1 MQNQGNLKSQVTV
14 IAWSLSVVTVT
25 FFFFVSYLL
34 PNSLGLI
41 PLAPAQGSALALRM
55 GEPLPSPQ
63 ALVLG
68 RWMMLS
74 SLFTL
79 QGPVTPCPLPT
90 AQFRGREEAEVGWQG
105 WPPDRAEGLDLP
117 GAQVPPAGEGWG
129 AAQLTPRPIAWS
141 KYHYLCL
148 LMGLCCFVPEEAL
161 V

>member
-1 MQNQGNLKSQVTV
+1 
-14 IAWSLSVVTVT
+14 
-25 FFFFVSYLL
+25 
-34 PNSLGLI
+34 
-41 PLAPAQGSALALRM
+41 M
-55 GEPLPSPQ
+55 GEPLLSPQ

-68 RWMMLS
+68 RWMLLS

-79 QGPVTPCPLPT
+79 QGAVTPCPLPT
-90 AQFRGREEAEVGWQG
+90 AQVRGRKEAEVDWQG